1 MSSDSAYA
9 NKVMIDI
16 LADLIP
22 GFPGAANHTRC
33 FAHVLNLV
41 VKSILKQFDVPK
53 NRTDIVVSEAEQEL
67 LMLSGDL
74 DIEEA
79 STIGQLED
87 NEETEDDTGGF
98 VDEEEELSESKCL
111 KLNQAVLPVCV
122 MLTKVCFQTRQR
134 FRVLTRI
141 CE

>member
-1 MSSDSAYA
+1 
-9 NKVMIDI
+9 
-16 LADLIP
+16 
-22 GFPGAANHTRC
+22 
-33 FAHVLNLV
+33 
-41 VKSILKQFDVPK
+41 
-53 NRTDIVVSEAEQEL
+53 
-67 LMLSGDL
+67 MLSGDL

-87 NEETEDDTGGF
+87 DEETDDDTDGF
-98 VDEEEELSESKCL
+98 VDEEEELSESERL
-111 KLNQAVLPVCV
+111 KLNQAVLPVRV